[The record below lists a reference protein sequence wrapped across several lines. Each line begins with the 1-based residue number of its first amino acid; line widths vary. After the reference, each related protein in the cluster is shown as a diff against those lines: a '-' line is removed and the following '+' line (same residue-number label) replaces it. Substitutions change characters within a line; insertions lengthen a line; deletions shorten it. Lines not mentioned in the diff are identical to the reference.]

1 MFQGVDKEAL
11 VSSEPDWDSNLE
23 EGSND
28 EDSILGISNAQIE
41 WRMVDTIDLWDDGI
55 PDPPLP

>member
-1 MFQGVDKEAL
+1 MFQGVNKEAL